1 MPIYEYRCD
10 ECGDSFDVLQKMSDD
25 PLVTCAKCGGTL
37 RKVMHPVAIH
47 FKGSGFYTT
56 DYGKGSGRRPG
67 GRDAAAG
74 GDESPGEGVASSKD
88 ESSGEGASSSKDE
101 SSGEG
106 ASASESKRSGDEK
119 APASSAAKPAK
130 DGGKPKEKQRT
141 T

>member
-25 PLVTCAKCGGTL
+25 PLVTCKKCGGTL

-74 GDESPGEGVASSKD
+74 GESPGEGV
-88 ESSGEGASSSKDE
+88 SSSKDE
-101 SSGEG
+101 SSGDS
-106 ASASESKRSGDEK
+106 ASASEGKRSGGEK
-119 APASSAAKPAK
+119 APASSDAKPAK
-130 DGGKPKEKQRT
+130 DGGRPKEKQKAT
-141 T
+141 